1 MPNNDRAKQFM
12 PFDALKGF
20 KEEIKKRNKV
30 VVKKKVLSEDDLAEL
45 ERKIKLIEVGH
56 IVTLIYFDEQ
66 DYIKVSGVVSK
77 IDFES
82 KMIKIVKTKIDISK
96 IIDIEIE
103 ERTIYDI

>member
-30 VVKKKVLSEDDLAEL
+30 VVKKKILSEDDLAEL

-56 IVTLIYFDEQ
+56 IVTLIYFDEK

-82 KMIKIVKTKIDISK
+82 KIIKIVKTKIDINK

>member
-82 KMIKIVKTKIDISK
+82 KIIKIVKTKIDISK